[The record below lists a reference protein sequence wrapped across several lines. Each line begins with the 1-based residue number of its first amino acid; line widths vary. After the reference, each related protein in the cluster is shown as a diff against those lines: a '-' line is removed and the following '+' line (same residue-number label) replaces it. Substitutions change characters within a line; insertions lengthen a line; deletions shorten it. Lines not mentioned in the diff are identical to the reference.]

1 MGRGFYTRR
10 TRAVEKLAG
19 SNASGEP
26 AGRRARWRAA
36 GPFVTMPTG
45 MRQSDRGDF
54 NPMRPER
61 AGTLVTVGR
70 VEDVPEGRGAT
81 VELKNGRELALYNV
95 GGRFHAVE
103 NFCPHKGAPLADGE
117 LRGHTIECAW
127 HGWLF
132 DVRTGSCLNR
142 PSEPVETYEVLIED
156 GWIKIRI

>member
-1 MGRGFYTRR
+1 
-10 TRAVEKLAG
+10 
-19 SNASGEP
+19 
-26 AGRRARWRAA
+26 
-36 GPFVTMPTG
+36 
-45 MRQSDRGDF
+45 MRQSGRGSF
-54 NPMRPER
+54 NPKRPER
-61 AGTLVTVGR
+61 AGALVTVGR

-81 VELKNGRELALYNV
+81 VELNNGREVALYNV
-95 GGRFHAVE
+95 GGLFHAVE

-156 GWIKIRI
+156 GWIKIKV